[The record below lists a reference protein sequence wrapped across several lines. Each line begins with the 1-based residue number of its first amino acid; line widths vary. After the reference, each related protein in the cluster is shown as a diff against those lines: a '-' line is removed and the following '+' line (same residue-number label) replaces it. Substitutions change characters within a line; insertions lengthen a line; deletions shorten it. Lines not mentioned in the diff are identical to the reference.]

1 MVGYAIIWLL
11 KVLGIPVVTS
21 CIFYAIVVYYPRH
34 KRSKNALEIFNK
46 LYIDTKKHILQDIL
60 GFLKKRGPKD
70 IDNIVLDYAECRKL
84 IDENSSDFIRNN
96 TSGPKFLQLNK
107 GIHYELETLKT
118 MLLHLLEFE
127 FIKDDID
134 AYKRIIYLKNSID
147 NFYYS
152 FSTFYRED
160 DDLEYSK
167 YFNHYMFR
175 FIFGFD
181 AAYGEIEKDD
191 FPRVIARAL
200 SKKAWHVKAGIWFQ
214 KVKALEW
221 IKKMG
226 SNKKV
231 D

>member
-1 MVGYAIIWLL
+1 
-11 KVLGIPVVTS
+11 
-21 CIFYAIVVYYPRH
+21 
-34 KRSKNALEIFNK
+34 
-46 LYIDTKKHILQDIL
+46 
-60 GFLKKRGPKD
+60 
-70 IDNIVLDYAECRKL
+70 
-84 IDENSSDFIRNN
+84 
-96 TSGPKFLQLNK
+96 
-107 GIHYELETLKT
+107 
-118 MLLHLLEFE
+118 
-127 FIKDDID
+127 
-134 AYKRIIYLKNSID
+134 
-147 NFYYS
+147 
-152 FSTFYRED
+152 
-160 DDLEYSK
+160 
-167 YFNHYMFR
+167 MFR